1 MLLKNI
7 SDRVVHVCG
16 LAVEPGRTV
25 TVDEAAY
32 RAWLTRAPRNR
43 RTAKRTSRST
53 ADIDA
58 EGTIVP
64 RDERVPSERAHKG
77 RSAETGM
84 APAAIELA
92 RHECGA

>member
-1 MLLKNI
+1 MAGSI
-7 SDRVVHVCG
+7 PAESAHG
-16 LAVEPGRTV
+16 E
-25 TVDEAAY
+25 
-32 RAWLTRAPRNR
+32 
-43 RTAKRTSRST
+43 RTSRST

-92 RHECGA
+92 RHACGA